1 MKLWERYFFR
11 EIFKVFFFFL
21 FAFFFLYAI
30 LEYSIHMDD
39 FFKDNQFQFLELLTY
54 YSNQFIKRADL
65 LLPLALLIASIKV
78 LSTLNTKREWMVLQ
92 VAGIKNRRLLRP
104 FFTVALLSCLFNLVN
119 FEFFL
124 PGALAQIDEFHATH
138 FKHSHR
144 AQRKE
149 LIHLLS
155 LKDNS
160 KLIYQSYD
168 AAKDALFDVL
178 WIRSADDIWRMKFL
192 SADPAQPVA
201 QYVDHLIRNSEGFL
215 EKSESH
221 DLYRLN
227 DLKWRPSMTGKSF
240 IPFENRSLKE
250 LFHLAFH
257 STTTTS
263 YEYPKIITQ
272 LCFKCAIPLLA
283 FVVICAVAPAC
294 LAFSRQLNLFLIYA
308 LGLFGLLACYMI
320 MDSMVT
326 LGENSIISPLI
337 AVFAPLTI
345 LGTLCTWK
353 YLRQT

>member
-1 MKLWERYFFR
+1 
-11 EIFKVFFFFL
+11 
-21 FAFFFLYAI
+21 
-30 LEYSIHMDD
+30 MDD
-39 FFKDNQFQFLELLTY
+39 FFKDNQFQFLDLLRY

-78 LSTLNTKREWMVLQ
+78 LSTLNTRREWMVLQ
-92 VAGIKNRRLLRP
+92 VAGLKNRRLLRP
-104 FFTVALLSCLFNLVN
+104 FFAVAMFCSLFNLAN

-124 PGALAQIDEFHATH
+124 PKALAEIDEFHATH

-160 KLIYQSYD
+160 KLIYQSFD
-168 AAKDALFDVL
+168 ASKGALFDVL
-178 WIRSADDIWRMKFL
+178 WVRSADDIWRMKFL
-192 SADPAQPVA
+192 NANPNEPIAE
-201 QYVDHLIRNSEGFL
+201 YVDHLTRNNQGFL

-221 DLYRLN
+221 DFYRFK
-227 DLKWRPSMTGKSF
+227 DLKWQPTMTGNSF
-240 IPFENRSLKE
+240 VPFENRSLKE
-250 LFHLAFH
+250 LYHLAFC

-272 LCFKCAIPLLA
+272 LCFKCSIPLLA
-283 FVVICAVAPAC
+283 FAVVAAVAPAC
-294 LAFSRQLNLFLIYA
+294 LAFSRQLNLFLVYA
-308 LGLFGLLACYMI
+308 LGLLGLLACYMI

-345 LGTLCTWK
+345 IGTISTWK
-353 YLRQT
+353 FLQKI